1 MSFAGKVTLV
11 TGGASGIGLAIAEAF
26 AAQEATVILADINE
40 EQGAQAAASLQ
51 ERGYQAH
58 FLSANVADAAAV
70 EGLVKQIVDTHG
82 SLDIAVNNAGI
93 EGAPVRTADVEE
105 DDFDRIM
112 AVNVKGV
119 WLCMKYEIQQMVAQ
133 GSGVIVNMAS
143 VAGLVGAHSMPVYAA
158 SKHAVVG
165 LTKSAAVEYAR
176 KGLRINAVCPAI
188 VRTPMVER
196 AVEALPELGKRLTM
210 ANPTRRLGEPDEVAD
225 AVLYRCGAG
234 ASFVNGATLAVDGG
248 LVAQ

>member
-40 EQGAQAAASLQ
+40 EQGKQAAASLQ
-51 ERGYQAH
+51 GRGYQAY

-70 EGLVKQIVDTHG
+70 QGLIKQIVDTYG

-119 WLCMKYEIQQMVAQ
+119 WLCMKYEIRQMVAQ

-210 ANPTRRLGEPDEVAD
+210 ANPTRRLGEPEEVAD
-225 AVLYRCGAG
+225 AVLYLCGAG
-234 ASFVNGATLAVDGG
+234 ASFVNGATLAIDGG